1 MEQLLQRFKA
11 LKVELL
17 IKKILTKEKERIKN
31 LLTNQIYS
39 GIDGKNEGIKPVYSN
54 QYKIYK
60 EKRGLY
66 QGWVDLHL
74 SGDYLKNYVAEI
86 TNDALI
92 VTGEDY
98 VTDGFRLGKHLKENY
113 GSDIEEFTE
122 KSLDIIYGIIGEEL
136 INEIKAQLQ
145 VL

>member
-1 MEQLLQRFKA
+1 
-11 LKVELL
+11 
-17 IKKILTKEKERIKN
+17 
-31 LLTNQIYS
+31 LTNQIYS

-74 SGDYLKNYVAEI
+74 SGSYLKNYVAEI
-86 TNDALI
+86 TNEALI
-92 VTGEDY
+92 VTGEGY
-98 VTDGFRLGKHLKENY
+98 KIGGFELGKKLKSDY